1 MPYLLIMEVY
11 WCHTRKTQ
19 TKTLSRY
26 NVIICFVIICH
37 LRDLIKFYFMLRL
50 IQGEIVLLLS
60 MVENS
65 VISRCTVRRTF
76 KCMNSS
82 LNYFT
87 HPHPIPC

>member
-26 NVIICFVIICH
+26 NVIIYFVIICH

-65 VISRCTVRRTF
+65 VISRCTVRIIF